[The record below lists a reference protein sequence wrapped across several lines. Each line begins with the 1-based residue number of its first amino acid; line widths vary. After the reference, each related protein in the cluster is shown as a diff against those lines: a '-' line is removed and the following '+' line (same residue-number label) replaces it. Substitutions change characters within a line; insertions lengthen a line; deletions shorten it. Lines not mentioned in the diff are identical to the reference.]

1 MPKPDFDAQEAR
13 LDALEADAKA
23 AAKKP
28 VYGTQVHVRKGED
41 PLSSRPF
48 YVAKAAAALE
58 AGDPD
63 LAKQEFECSR
73 LLRKALTGYDPNYKY
88 QGGSIM
94 LPLAWHLLPDE
105 VRHAPEFAE
114 YKKSMAA
121 AIDNMDQGEVTRQI
135 GEYRAKSFFQK
146 APQSYQDQTLGGP
159 LVAPPEY
166 GELIPLLRNNSVLMN
181 IGCRQIALPPQ
192 GAIYYP
198 RQTGAMTPD
207 QLPENPVVG
216 SVESNVT
223 TDDLVLSAKQFIGT
237 VRTSNQLLRFS
248 QGAAEALIRDDMM
261 AQIQLLY
268 DKAGLE
274 GTGGTSRV
282 LGLVNTPGINKIV
295 AKTPGGANVGDTW
308 TPIDL
313 VRMIAAA
320 QNLNSDVKSW
330 IMLPGQFLGITETRG
345 TGGPVAGVQDGQYL
359 FDIMRLVGTNVEN
372 KLRGRPVEVSNQVSR
387 VRTKGTAQNLTYILG
402 VDPQEIILGLHGAV
416 ELAVNTQA
424 DSVYAKNQ
432 SLLRVVMYGDVGVR
446 RPAGITLL
454 DNLLQISL

>member
-1 MPKPDFDAQEAR
+1 MPKPADYDAQDAR
-13 LDALEADAKA
+13 LDALEAASAA
-23 AAKKP
+23 AAKRP
-28 VYGTQVHVRKGED
+28 NYGNQVHVRKGED
-41 PLSSRPF
+41 PLTSRPF

-58 AGDPD
+58 AGDPTI
-63 LAKQEFECSR
+63 AKQEFECSR
-73 LLRKALTGYDPNYKY
+73 LLRKALTAYDPNYKY
-88 QGGSIM
+88 QGNSII

-105 VRHAPEFAE
+105 VRHASEFVE

-121 AIDNMDQGEVTRQI
+121 AIDGMDQGEVVRQL
-135 GEYRAKSFFQK
+135 GEHRSKAFFQK

-166 GELIPLLRNNSVLMN
+166 GELIPLLRNRSVLMN
-181 IGCRQIALPPQ
+181 MGCRQIALPPQ

-216 SVESNVT
+216 IAESNVT

-268 DKAGLE
+268 DKAALE

-282 LGLVNTPGINKIV
+282 LGLINTPSINKVV
-295 AKTPGGANVGDTW
+295 AKTPAANGDTW
-308 TPIDL
+308 TPIDM
-313 VRMIAAA
+313 VRMLAAA
-320 QNLNSDVKSW
+320 QNLNSDVKNW
-330 IMLPGQFLGITETRG
+330 IMLPGQFLGITETRS
-345 TGGPVAGVQDGQYL
+345 TGGPTAGVQDGQYL
-359 FDIMRLVGTNVEN
+359 FELMRTFGTNIEN

-387 VRTKGTAQNLTYILG
+387 LRTKGTAQNLTYILG
-402 VDPQEIILGLHGAV
+402 VDPDEIILGLHGAV

-424 DSVYAKNQ
+424 DSVFVKNQ
-432 SLLRVVMYGDVGVR
+432 SLLRVVMYGDAAVR
-446 RPAGITLL
+446 RPAGVTLL
-454 DNLLQISL
+454 DQLLQIAL